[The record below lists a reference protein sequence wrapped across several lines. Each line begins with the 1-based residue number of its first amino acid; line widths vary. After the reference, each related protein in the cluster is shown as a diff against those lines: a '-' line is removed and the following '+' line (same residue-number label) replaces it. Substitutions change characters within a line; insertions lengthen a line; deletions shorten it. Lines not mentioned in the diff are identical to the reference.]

1 MHHHHHRHADRLV
14 GPRPH
19 LLPRDRPGCAAPLP
33 LRARRLCPF
42 HPRCR
47 LRTRMSRAVLNI
59 EHAGPLTT
67 VQDAG
72 RSGYARFGVTTAGP
86 MDRLAHAAA
95 NVALGNP
102 QGATAVETALG
113 GLTLTVS
120 EGSIGFAVAGGAP
133 IVTIDGA
140 KVDSW
145 SVHTLGRNARLVIRP
160 GRWGSWTYL
169 ALAGTLPAKRWLGS
183 SATHAQSGFG
193 GRIIATGDT
202 LVIDDARPGPSRPRN
217 LPLPVGARPRQDV
230 RVVLGPQDRF
240 FSGDAQASFLSGVY
254 TVTDAYNRM
263 GMRLGGPKL
272 AISGDLDMLSEAIV
286 RGSVQVPGHGDP
298 IVLLADHQ
306 TTGGYPKIA
315 TVIAAD
321 QDGLA
326 QLRPREALSF
336 RAVTP
341 EPAIAAIRIR
351 DRQNRAYLAALIAN
365 SE

>member
-1 MHHHHHRHADRLV
+1 
-14 GPRPH
+14 
-19 LLPRDRPGCAAPLP
+19 
-33 LRARRLCPF
+33 
-42 HPRCR
+42 
-47 LRTRMSRAVLNI
+47 MSRAVLTI

-72 RSGYARFGVTTAGP
+72 RPGYARFGVTSSGP

-102 QGATAVETALG
+102 QGASAIETALG
-113 GLTLTVS
+113 GLTLVVS
-120 EGSIGFAVAGGAP
+120 EGSIAIAVAGGAP

-140 KVDSW
+140 EVESW
-145 SVHTLGRNARLVIRP
+145 SVHTLTRNARLVIRP

-169 ALAGTLPAKRWLGS
+169 ALAGTIPAKRWLGS
-183 SATHAQSGFG
+183 TATHPQSGFG
-193 GRIIATGDT
+193 GRIIAGGHS
-202 LVIDDARPGPSRPRN
+202 LVIDDPRAGPNRPRN

-240 FSGDAQASFLSGVY
+240 FTSDDQLSFLSGIY

-272 AISGDLDMLSEAIV
+272 TISGGLDMLSEAIV

-326 QLRPREALSF
+326 QLRPHEALSF

-341 EPAIAAIRIR
+341 EQAIAAARIR
-351 DRQNRAYLAALIAN
+351 DRQNRAYLQAIG
-365 SE
+365 SRQ

>member
-1 MHHHHHRHADRLV
+1 M
-14 GPRPH
+14 G
-19 LLPRDRPGCAAPLP
+19 
-33 LRARRLCPF
+33 
-42 HPRCR
+42 
-47 LRTRMSRAVLNI
+47 RAVLRI

-67 VQDAG
+67 VQDGG
-72 RSGYARFGVTTAGP
+72 RPGYARFGVTAAGP

-95 NVALGNP
+95 NVAIGNP
-102 QGATAVETALG
+102 HGASALETALG
-113 GLTLTVS
+113 GLTLIVE
-120 EGSIGFAVAGGAP
+120 EGSIAVAIAGGAP
-133 IVTIDGA
+133 IVTIDGDQ
-140 KVDSW
+140 VESW
-145 SVHTLGRNARLVIRP
+145 SAHTLARNARLAIRP

-169 ALAGTLPAKRWLGS
+169 ALAGTIPAKRWLGS
-183 SATHAQSGFG
+183 TATHPQSGFG
-193 GRIIATGDT
+193 GRSIATGDT
-202 LVIDDARPGPSRPRN
+202 LVIDDPRPGPARPRS

-240 FSGDAQASFLSGVY
+240 FTSDAQSSFLSGVY

-272 AISGDLDMLSEAIV
+272 AISGSLDMLSEAIV

-336 RAVTP
+336 RAVSP
-341 EPAIAAIRIR
+341 EQAVAAVRIR
-351 DRQNRAYLAALIAN
+351 DRQNRAYLQAIGN
-365 SE
+365 RQ

>member
-1 MHHHHHRHADRLV
+1 
-14 GPRPH
+14 
-19 LLPRDRPGCAAPLP
+19 
-33 LRARRLCPF
+33 
-42 HPRCR
+42 
-47 LRTRMSRAVLNI
+47 MSRAVLTI

-72 RSGYARFGVTTAGP
+72 RPGYARFGVTAAGP

-95 NVALGNP
+95 NVAIGNP
-102 QGATAVETALG
+102 EGASAIETALG
-113 GLTLTVS
+113 GITVVVS
-120 EGSIGFAVAGGAP
+120 EGSIAIAVAGGAP
-133 IVTIDGA
+133 VVTIDGA
-140 KVDSW
+140 RVEAW
-145 SVHTLGRNARLVIRP
+145 SVQILSRNDRLAIRP

-169 ALAGTLPAKRWLGS
+169 AIAGTLPAKRWLGS
-183 SATHAQSGFG
+183 TATHAQSGFG
-193 GRIIATGDT
+193 GRNMAAGDT
-202 LVIDDARPGPSRPRN
+202 LVIDDARSRPATPRN

-240 FSGDAQASFLSGVY
+240 FSSEVQQSFLSGVY
-254 TVTDAYNRM
+254 TVTDAYDRM

-272 AISGDLDMLSEAIV
+272 AISGSLDMLSEAIV

-326 QLRPREALSF
+326 QLRPRDHLTF
-336 RAVTP
+336 RAVSP
-341 EPAIAAIRIR
+341 EQAVAAARIR
-351 DRQNRAYLAALIAN
+351 DRQTRAYLQAV
-365 SE
+365 SDKGSRQ